1 MDEGFQTARELV
13 AFIRAEFGDWF
24 GIGVSGYPEGHVSCV
39 SLDQDIAYL
48 KEKVDAGA
56 DFIITQLFYDV
67 DLYLQWLAKIRAAGV
82 LCPVIPGI
90 MPIQNYNGFMRMTS
104 FCKVTQRLH
113 SGGKQRSRGPQQH
126 SFPPLGSLARSCV
139 LLVLCCCVSDRC
151 SC

>member
-1 MDEGFQTARELV
+1 MLFVCGAAGEAIDEGFQTARELV
-13 AFIRAEFGDWF
+13 AFIRQEFGDWF
-24 GIGVSGYPEGHVSCV
+24 GIGVSGYPEGHISCV

-90 MPIQNYNGFMRMTS
+90 MPIQNYNGFLRMTS
-104 FCKVTQRLH
+104 FCKVSEQ
-113 SGGKQRSRGPQQH
+113 KQH
-126 SFPPLGSLARSCV
+126 SASDAAWVHCSLVR
-139 LLVLCCCVSDRC
+139 
-151 SC
+151 